1 MAEALGKIKEQ
12 LESLDWEQRLQKMEE
27 YRQDERAGVKKL
39 LEKYERAW
47 NDYQEEIR
55 RTQKMYEFERKN
67 RQYTYICG
75 VDEVGRGPVAG
86 PVMAGAVILPVDHE
100 ILYLNDSKKLTKKKR
115 EEMYELL
122 KKEVISFG
130 IGETSSEQIDEKGIA
145 WSVFEAMRQA
155 IGKLSVTPD
164 LILVDAFRIPDITIP
179 QINIIKGDAKSASI
193 AAASIMA
200 KVTRDRLMEEYD
212 EKYPG
217 YEFGKHAGYG
227 TKAHMDAIQKHGMC
241 PIHRKTF
248 IH

>member
-47 NDYQEEIR
+47 NDYQEEIK
-55 RTQKMYEFERKN
+55 RTQKMYEFESKN

>member
-55 RTQKMYEFERKN
+55 RTQKMYEFESKN

-227 TKAHMDAIQKHGMC
+227 TKAHMDAIQKLGMC

>member
-1 MAEALGKIKEQ
+1 
-12 LESLDWEQRLQKMEE
+12 
-27 YRQDERAGVKKL
+27 
-39 LEKYERAW
+39 
-47 NDYQEEIR
+47 
-55 RTQKMYEFERKN
+55 
-67 RQYTYICG
+67 
-75 VDEVGRGPVAG
+75 
-86 PVMAGAVILPVDHE
+86 
-100 ILYLNDSKKLTKKKR
+100 
-115 EEMYELL
+115 MYELL

>member
-55 RTQKMYEFERKN
+55 RTQKMYEFESKN

>member
-47 NDYQEEIR
+47 NDYHEEIR
-55 RTQKMYEFERKN
+55 RTQKMYEFESKN